1 MNSSEALAVEAGL
14 DPARLPAH
22 VAVIMD
28 GNGRW
33 AKKRMLNRVKG
44 HERGADTVRTVVR
57 ASRELGVSFLT
68 LYAFSTENWQRPE
81 TEVNA
86 LMMLLK
92 RFLKSESQEMR
103 ENNIRLNSI
112 GEIEKLP
119 DSVSTLLEETM
130 QATQNNTGM
139 VLNLALSYGARSEI
153 VRMVRRLS
161 AAVAAGDLSVENIDE
176 ETVSAN
182 LYTWNIPDPDLL
194 IRTSGEMRIS
204 NFLLWQIAYS
214 ELYITNT
221 LWPDFNRD
229 EYIDILKDYQG
240 RDRRF
245 GKVKT

>member
-1 MNSSEALAVEAGL
+1 MNSSEALAVEAGP
-14 DPARLPAH
+14 DPGRYSAH
-22 VAVIMD
+22 ADVIMD

-57 ASRELGVSFLT
+57 ASRELGISFLT

-92 RFLKSESQEMR
+92 RFLKSESQEML
-103 ENNIRLNSI
+103 ENNIRLNAI

-119 DSVSTLLEETM
+119 GSVSTLLEKTM

-139 VLNLALSYGARSEI
+139 VLNLALSYGARPEI

-161 AAVAAGDLSVENIDE
+161 AAVAAGDLFVENIDE
-176 ETVSAN
+176 EMVSAH
-182 LYTWNIPDPDLL
+182 LYTRNIPDPDLL

-214 ELYITNT
+214 ELYITKT
-221 LWPDFNRD
+221 LWPDFSRD
-229 EYIDILKDYQG
+229 EYIDILKAYQG